1 MKLKDVYN
9 KNFLWKINNNWA
21 VYFWLRK
28 IFFNFIKNLDQRNG
42 QNGDN
47 KSRDNSVKEATE
59 NRRAEIQALR
69 QIDGNEKCADCNS
82 LHPDWASINLGIL
95 ICIEC
100 SGIHRKL
107 GSHISRVR
115 SLELDD
121 WP

>member
-1 MKLKDVYN
+1 
-9 KNFLWKINNNWA
+9 
-21 VYFWLRK
+21 
-28 IFFNFIKNLDQRNG
+28 
-42 QNGDN
+42 
-47 KSRDNSVKEATE
+47 
-59 NRRAEIQALR
+59 LR